1 MEATEFFSSSFRIL
15 SYFADS
21 NSGIFSHFSG
31 LKNYFCKVS
40 RYKPKPVEFLND
52 KNTSNID
59 QIQRMVV
66 IRSDTEPALS
76 KRK

>member
-31 LKNYFCKVS
+31 VKNYFCKDN
-40 RYKPKPVEFLND
+40 RYKPKLD
-52 KNTSNID
+52 ARRQSNFCASIFS
-59 QIQRMVV
+59 R
-66 IRSDTEPALS
+66 
-76 KRK
+76 